1 MPPDPPA
8 ATETLAAVDIGTNS
22 LHGVVA
28 RMSSGEGGPRF
39 EILEREKEMVRL
51 GSSGGDMR
59 VSIGGRVLGLRVIT
73 MAHHAR
79 LTMLNGRNEVVAQLG
94 DDENWRQSVL
104 ADNFA
109 MRGHPEQ
116 WRPGRFVHPHDAR
129 FDAEG
134 NIYVAEWVR
143 TGRITKLI
151 RKT

>member
-1 MPPDPPA
+1 MWSPGCTRPRASQPSSFVQDRGYLVDDPDFPINVHSPISVGSACRAGLRGHA
-8 ATETLAAVDIGTNS
+8 ATRDELRSKG
-22 LHGVVA
+22 
-28 RMSSGEGGPRF
+28 RPRGD
-39 EILEREKEMVRL
+39 EI
-51 GSSGGDMR
+51 
-59 VSIGGRVLGLRVIT
+59 
-73 MAHHAR
+73 
-79 LTMLNGRNEVVAQLG
+79 
-94 DDENWRQSVL
+94 WRQSVL
-104 ADNFA
+104 AENFA